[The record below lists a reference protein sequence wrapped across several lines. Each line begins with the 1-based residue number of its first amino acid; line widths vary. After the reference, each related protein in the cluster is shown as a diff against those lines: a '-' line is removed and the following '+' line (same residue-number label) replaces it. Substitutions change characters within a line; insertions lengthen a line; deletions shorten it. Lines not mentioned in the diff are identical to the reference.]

1 MAASKG
7 SNAKKAGGSKKTGTN
22 GRRSTAGKNS
32 TVKKKQQS
40 SVVFLDEILFL
51 IALAVSILL
60 LLGNLHLCGSLGERL
75 YAFMHGAT
83 GVLGYV
89 FPFFL
94 FGGMVFFISNRENL
108 SAMLRLWAAIV
119 AFWLLCGVFQLFARE
134 IPGKRAWELAAYF
147 EAGQKGIGGGVLGG
161 VLNELLRPM
170 LGVWGMAVVLII
182 GLILLTVLITGRS
195 FFQPVKRRGKRIYSS
210 ARQDMYHRKEQYD
223 EHRAQA
229 RERKRQEK
237 ERLEQE
243 RREQELEQE
252 LENQR
257 RTDRKSKGMVRD
269 PLLKEA
275 QEYGEIIS
283 GIPDPIMAVN
293 PADQFEQESKPDMPS
308 IGRGRILSPHPDE
321 NETMYGG
328 NGAAEGQA
336 PKKDADSEAD
346 WLSAMSREMDQIF
359 AQKDMRTLGEL
370 NAVEHSD
377 RQAAEGEGALTGG
390 NEDFDY
396 IEMTDLYPDGE
407 TALSGEDDLSGK
419 SAASGAAW
427 AETKDY
433 PEEKQGEF
441 SFKRSAA
448 QVDTRTVSTA
458 SGKVIEVEVKPEDLV
473 EELSQATGFSAK
485 LAGDSGGTD
494 NCGDYGSAGNGQAF
508 GGQSSVETSRVSG
521 DYNSGGAGQA
531 LGGQNYMGAGAASG
545 SAVGVGASG
554 GQNPAAVQ
562 KPVPPPAPP
571 APPREYH
578 YPPVHLLTPV
588 SGKAASANKN
598 FELKETAI
606 KLQQT
611 LKSFGVGVSVTN
623 ISCGPA
629 VTRFEVS
636 PEQGVKVSKIVSLTD
651 DIKLNLA
658 AADIRIEAPIPG
670 KAAVG
675 IEVPNKEKVTV
686 FFRELI
692 ESEEFRNHPSKL
704 AFAVGKDLAGKII
717 VTNLASMPH
726 LLIAGATG
734 SGKSVCINTLIMSLL
749 CKAKPDEVKLIMV
762 DPKVVEL
769 SVYNGIPH
777 LLIPVVTDPKKA
789 AGALNW
795 AVAEMDNRYNKFAE
809 YGVRDLAG
817 YNEKIRKL
825 GNGPDGEPLK
835 PLPQIVII
843 VDELADLMMVAPGEV
858 EDAICRL
865 AQLARA
871 AGLHLVLA
879 TQRPSVNVITGLI
892 KANMPSRIA
901 FAVSSGVDSRTILDM
916 HGAEKLLGKG
926 DMLFSPAGY
935 PKPVRLQGA
944 FISDTEVSSVVQF
957 LADNT
962 DGPAYQSAVQMQL
975 SMEQSGLPG
984 SQGGASDL
992 DAYFVRA
999 GRFVIEKEKAS
1010 SGMLQRAFKI
1020 GFNRAARIVDQLAAA
1035 GVVGD
1040 EEGTKARKILMTM
1053 EEFETYLAENQ
1064 IE

>member
-7 SNAKKAGGSKKTGTN
+7 SNAKKSGGSQKTGT
-22 GRRSTAGKNS
+22 KNRQS
-32 TVKKKQQS
+32 SARKGGTVKKQQES

-51 IALAVSILL
+51 LAMAVSILL
-60 LLGNLHLCGSLGERL
+60 LLSNLHLCGSLGTRL
-75 YAFMHGAT
+75 YAFMHGTT

-89 FPFFL
+89 FPFFF
-94 FGGMVFFISNRENL
+94 FGVMVFFISNRSNL
-108 SAMLRLWAAIV
+108 TAMLRLWAAVV
-119 AFWLLCGVFQLFARE
+119 AFWLLCGVLQLFSKTVPE
-134 IPGKRAWELAAYF
+134 QTWELAVYF
-147 EAGQKGIGGGVLGG
+147 EAGQKGISGGLLGG
-161 VLNELLRPM
+161 VLNALLRPV
-170 LGVWGMAVVLII
+170 LGVWGMAVVLVI

-195 FFQPVKRRGKRIYSS
+195 FFQPVKRRSKRIYSS
-210 ARQDMYHRKEQYD
+210 ARQDMYQRREQYD
-223 EHRAQA
+223 ERRAQV
-229 RERKRQEK
+229 RERKKIEK
-237 ERLEQE
+237 EQR
-243 RREQELEQE
+243 EQE
-252 LENQR
+252 LENQM
-257 RTDRKSKGMVRD
+257 RTDRKMKGMVRD
-269 PLLKEA
+269 PILKETD
-275 QEYGEIIS
+275 EFGELPA
-283 GIPDPIMAVN
+283 GIPDPMTAVY
-293 PADQFEQESKPDMPS
+293 PGEQFEQMQEPDLS
-308 IGRGRILSPHPDE
+308 AAGEEKILSLYPDR
-321 NETMYGG
+321 
-328 NGAAEGQA
+328 NGADDSGESAARHQAAEET
-336 PKKDADSEAD
+336 ADEED
-346 WLSAMSREMDQIF
+346 WFSAISREMEPLFIR
-359 AQKDMRTLGEL
+359 KDTRTLDEL
-370 NAVEHSD
+370 DAVEHPAWQTEGREQASD
-377 RQAAEGEGALTGG
+377 GGTGG
-390 NEDFDY
+390 LEY
-396 IEMTDLYPDGE
+396 IELADPEPDGG
-407 TALSGEDDLSGK
+407 TVLSGQT
-419 SAASGAAW
+419 AAAGI
-427 AETKDY
+427 KGQ
-433 PEEKQGEF
+433 PEEKGYSSSAAQPELAEHVPESGGQPGEQQGEF

-473 EELSQATGFSAK
+473 EEISQAAGFSAK
-485 LAGDSGGTD
+485 LSGTSENTGSYASTGTGQISGSYASAGTGQISGGP
-494 NCGDYGSAGNGQAF
+494 N
-508 GGQSSVETSRVSG
+508 
-521 DYNSGGAGQA
+521 GAGTGRMTTGSGSLQTA
-531 LGGQNYMGAGAASG
+531 AGQN
-545 SAVGVGASG
+545 
-554 GQNPAAVQ
+554 AAVRN
-562 KPVPPPAPP
+562 PAPP
-571 APPREYH
+571 PVPSAPPREYRF
-578 YPPVHLLTPV
+578 PPVHLLTPV

-658 AADIRIEAPIPG
+658 AEDIRIEAPIPG

-692 ESEEFRNHPSKL
+692 ESEEFRRHPSKL

-734 SGKSVCINTLIMSLL
+734 SGKSVCINTLIMSLIY
-749 CKAKPDEVKLIMV
+749 KAKPEEVKLIMV

-817 YNEKIRKL
+817 YNEKVTKL
-825 GNGPDGEPLK
+825 GTGPNGDPLK

-858 EDAICRL
+858 EEAICRL

-926 DMLFSPAGY
+926 DMLFSPSGY

-944 FISDTEVSSVVQF
+944 FVSDTEVSSVVQF
-957 LADNT
+957 LAENT
-962 DGPAYQSAVQMQL
+962 DGPVYQSAVQMQL
-975 SMEQSGLPG
+975 SAEQNGLPG